1 MDEQDTADA
10 VISRLAGLRH
20 GVVRRA
26 TLTAAGLTRGE
37 IDSRIARGALHR
49 VHRGVYAVGHRSL
62 SAEGRWLAAVLAC
75 GPGSVLSHTSAT
87 ALWKIAE
94 ERGGPHVTAPHR
106 LRPPAVVAHEGRLT
120 GADVTIRAGIPV
132 TSPARTLADLAH
144 SLDDQDLE
152 RVMREAQFR
161 GLFNRQAIR
170 DALTRRPSVQLREL
184 LDDLNPT
191 QSALEDAFLRL
202 CRRHGIPKP
211 HAQFRDGRRR
221 PDFVW
226 PDARLVVELDSWS
239 AHSTPHAFQADRTQS
254 NAVQLAG
261 WTILRFT
268 YRDVTRRPQLVAA
281 QCARRSAS
289 R

>member
-1 MDEQDTADA
+1 MDEQETADA
-10 VISRLAGLRH
+10 VIARLAAVRH

-37 IDSRIARGALHR
+37 IDSRIARGALQP

-75 GPGSVLSHTSAT
+75 GPGSVLSHTSAA
-87 ALWKIAE
+87 ALWEIAE

-106 LRPPAVVAHEGRLT
+106 LRPRAVVAHEGRLT
-120 GADVTIRAGIPV
+120 AADVTIRAGIPV

-144 SLDDQDLE
+144 SLDDEALE
-152 RVMREAQFR
+152 RVVREAQFR
-161 GLFNRQAIR
+161 GLFSVRAIQ
-170 DALTRRPSVQLREL
+170 DALTRRPSVVLRDL

-191 QSALEDAFLRL
+191 QSKLEDAFLRL
-202 CRRHGIPKP
+202 CRRHRIPKP
-211 HAQFRDGRRR
+211 RAQIRDGRRR

-226 PDARLVVELDSWS
+226 PESRLVVEVDSWQ
-239 AHSTPHAFQADRTQS
+239 AHSTPHAFQADRTRS

-268 YRDVTRRPQLVAA
+268 YRDVTRRPELVAA
-281 QCARRSAS
+281 QVRQALGP
-289 R
+289 